1 METASQLVSKFNESL
16 ESHPHGEKIIEMVQ
30 TILSSDPE
38 SVDPTIIS
46 SLVKLSNGNASILVD
61 FWLLRG
67 AILKEEGRD
76 QESLKIFFEAT
87 QWIPDDVNIWLRI
100 INMFISQ
107 EELFTASFFLSEAS
121 KRLETHNFLLEELN
135 QINARLE
142 MGLAIPPGFESLT
155 SEEKNDFNDP
165 PSSNDESVECFELPP
180 QAVDLWDRAMEC
192 FNDGINNNDLI
203 NLQAFIHYSHSAV
216 REGLGLDGKFKAG
229 LERKIAQYGLFQF
242 EKFLNQL
249 NHLRNLVIHSDY
261 VVTPNEA
268 QETHDHILK
277 FFEFMKKQRVK

>member
-16 ESHPHGEKIIEMVQ
+16 ESHPHGEEIIEMVQ
-30 TILSSDPE
+30 TILSGDPE

-46 SLVKLSNGNASILVD
+46 SLVKLSNGNASLLVD

-76 QESLKIFFEAT
+76 QESLQIFFEAT

-100 INMFISQ
+100 INIFISQ
-107 EELFTASFFLSEAS
+107 EELFVASFFLSEAS

-142 MGLAIPPGFESLT
+142 MSLAIPPGFESLP
-155 SEEKNDFNDP
+155 SEEKEDPNDP
-165 PSSNDESVECFELPP
+165 PSSDGESGEYYELPP
-180 QAVDLWDRAMEC
+180 KAVDLWDRAMEC
-192 FNDGINNNDLI
+192 FTDGIKKNDLI
-203 NLQAFIHYSHSAV
+203 NLHAFIHYSHSAV
-216 REGLGLDGKFKAG
+216 RESLGLDSKFKAG
-229 LERKIAQYGLFQF
+229 LERKIAQYGLFKF

-249 NHLRNLVIHSDY
+249 NHLRNIVLHSDY
-261 VVTPNEA
+261 AITPNEA
-268 QETHDHILK
+268 QEMHDQILI